1 MRICTVDS
9 CDRLRAYP
17 FSRSWKNEL
26 EKLARE
32 GRNPLHLAIPR
43 LNFYIAFIQMGLHFL
58 IIAANSFRKL
68 VKIDSNFRNMCLS
81 LRHVYLV
88 ELVSRVKSHNFPNY
102 WLNKLTL
109 TNRLKFKLSHW
120 SGNIRIWCLFV
131 RFWRKRKLLPFYYRL
146 TNKKFYEDKSLVPSK
161 SVFDSRLRIRPP
173 NPGRSTNPKATSAVL
188 WRHMSLRRL
197 TAKEGDRTC
206 TKRDNRIRHGH
217 WKRTWG
223 EYRSGKKPFN
233 PFSYNCSNFTSTS
246 VLE

>member
-88 ELVSRVKSHNFPNY
+88 ELVSRV
-102 WLNKLTL
+102 
-109 TNRLKFKLSHW
+109 
-120 SGNIRIWCLFV
+120 
-131 RFWRKRKLLPFYYRL
+131 
-146 TNKKFYEDKSLVPSK
+146 
-161 SVFDSRLRIRPP
+161 
-173 NPGRSTNPKATSAVL
+173 
-188 WRHMSLRRL
+188 
-197 TAKEGDRTC
+197 
-206 TKRDNRIRHGH
+206 
-217 WKRTWG
+217 
-223 EYRSGKKPFN
+223 
-233 PFSYNCSNFTSTS
+233 
-246 VLE
+246 